1 MNFDLRFNF
10 EKQSEGLY
18 SPSTN
23 LNFKGRGNSQI
34 DSEIEINTHTTVPNL
49 FFWLVC
55 IKKLAIAKW
64 GFMK

>member
-10 EKQSEGLY
+10 EKLSEGLY

-49 FFWLVC
+49 FFGWFAL
-55 IKKLAIAKW
+55 KS
-64 GFMK
+64 